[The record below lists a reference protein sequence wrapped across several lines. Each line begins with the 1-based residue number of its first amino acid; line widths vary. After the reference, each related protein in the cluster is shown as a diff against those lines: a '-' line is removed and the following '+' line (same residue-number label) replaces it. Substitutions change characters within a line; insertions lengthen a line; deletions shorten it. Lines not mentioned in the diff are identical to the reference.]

1 MSLSD
6 TSITKNAGGNAE
18 ISPSATLTTSSSSS
32 PSSPSASPI
41 AEAAGVTIITGGSKG
56 LGQALVL
63 DALAQGHTVA
73 TCSRRMTPFIQQQQ
87 EADPEERRFLWRGL
101 DLAHAE
107 DSKNFVKLVARR
119 YGSITGLV
127 NNAGQSDGQFLSLT
141 NDDLLHRLLSVNLEA
156 VIRLTRQVVPYMV
169 RENTGSIISIG
180 SISGHRGF
188 AGLSVYGAT
197 KSALDGFSRCLA
209 RELGPRQ
216 VRVNV
221 VAPGLLTTDMANA
234 TPEAEKQQ
242 IIALTPMGRLGSV
255 DDVVGIV
262 RFLLSAQARFIT
274 GQSIVVDGGFIS

>member
-1 MSLSD
+1 
-6 TSITKNAGGNAE
+6 
-18 ISPSATLTTSSSSS
+18 
-32 PSSPSASPI
+32 
-41 AEAAGVTIITGGSKG
+41 
-56 LGQALVL
+56 
-63 DALAQGHTVA
+63 
-73 TCSRRMTPFIQQQQ
+73 
-87 EADPEERRFLWRGL
+87 
-101 DLAHAE
+101 
-107 DSKNFVKLVARR
+107 
-119 YGSITGLV
+119 
-127 NNAGQSDGQFLSLT
+127 
-141 NDDLLHRLLSVNLEA
+141 
-156 VIRLTRQVVPYMV
+156 MV